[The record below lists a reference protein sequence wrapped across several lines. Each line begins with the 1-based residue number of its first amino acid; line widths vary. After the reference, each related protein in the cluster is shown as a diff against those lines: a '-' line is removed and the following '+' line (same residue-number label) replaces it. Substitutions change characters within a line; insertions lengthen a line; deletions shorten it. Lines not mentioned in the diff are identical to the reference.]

1 MGLPAMRDASQRRA
15 GELHNVDRNV
25 IWWPVRSQVR
35 SGHMSQIMAAPAL
48 RLYTDKVVCSKPT
61 LFCLG
66 TLHVE
71 HIDCNTWIVML
82 RFTVVPLTG
91 FEAFGVV
98 SAELRGARQGAR
110 PRHTC

>member
-35 SGHMSQIMAAPAL
+35 SQVTDHGGAGTAPLYADSVRVWE
-48 RLYTDKVVCSKPT
+48 RLQM
-61 LFCLG
+61 
-66 TLHVE
+66 E
-71 HIDCNTWIVML
+71 HINYYSWIVML
-82 RFTVVPLTG
+82 RFTVVPLAG

-98 SAELRGARQGAR
+98 SAGGATSTYRL
-110 PRHTC
+110 TCTLT